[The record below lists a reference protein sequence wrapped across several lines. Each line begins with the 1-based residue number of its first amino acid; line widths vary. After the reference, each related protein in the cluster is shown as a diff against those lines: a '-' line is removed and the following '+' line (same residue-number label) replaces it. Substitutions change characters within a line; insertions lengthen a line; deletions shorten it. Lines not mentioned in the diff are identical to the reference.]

1 MAGDNRG
8 VRLGVL
14 GVVAIAL
21 FMVLMGRLLFLQVM
35 AAPQF
40 EELVSKSRLRE
51 VPLPPLRGRILDAKG
66 RVLADNRRSLDV
78 TVDRAVIKKRSDR
91 AALFERLA
99 GVLQTTPDELQARY
113 ADGNYSVLLPLP
125 VAEDV
130 DETVATYLEER
141 REDYPGVEVVEGSS
155 RVYTYAPLASQIIG
169 YLGAIPA
176 NDAKQY
182 RARGYQPS
190 DRVGIAGVEQSF
202 EDQLRGKP
210 GKRVFEID
218 AKNRITRVVE
228 EIPPTPGND
237 LELTIDM
244 QVQQYA
250 EMVLG
255 EALRE
260 RRTQITKDQTQYGEQ
275 DAYYSAPTGS
285 VVVEDPATGRI
296 IAMASYPTFDNR
308 WFTQPIAQSVF
319 DALFKTND
327 PEKAVL
333 VNRAITGR
341 YQLGSTMKMIS
352 ATAGLLYNQLPA
364 GAYAKFND
372 TGEFVPS
379 NCDAKKDPKG
389 CGPKHN
395 AAGVHYGTITLPQ
408 ALAVSSD
415 VYFYNVGE
423 RLWLN
428 TDKGTLALQTTA
440 RNYGLGTESGIDLP
454 NEYAG
459 IVPDK
464 DVKRRLGEQS
474 NYKAISRQE
483 ASDFFTGDNVQL
495 AIGQGLLTATPLQLA
510 NAYATFANGGTR
522 YRPLIANAVLGPGSP
537 KNTGG
542 AIDVTKATVVSTME
556 PQPKATVD
564 LPPEYRKPL
573 LEGLEQVITGPIAN
587 GHFPTAFGLFNYVP
601 GYDYKAFPIA
611 GKTGTAQ
618 DNTKLASHDT
628 SLFAAFG
635 PVDSPQYVVAAVLE
649 KAGYGSEAAAPVTKC
664 MFEALSGQAPLP
676 ALEEPDPLDRTQIK
690 PVEIAPPPDTSCLKI
705 YESPNANKVD

>member
-1 MAGDNRG
+1 
-8 VRLGVL
+8 
-14 GVVAIAL
+14 
-21 FMVLMGRLLFLQVM
+21 
-35 AAPQF
+35 
-40 EELVSKSRLRE
+40 
-51 VPLPPLRGRILDAKG
+51 
-66 RVLADNRRSLDV
+66 
-78 TVDRAVIKKRSDR
+78 
-91 AALFERLA
+91 
-99 GVLQTTPDELQARY
+99 
-113 ADGNYSVLLPLP
+113 
-125 VAEDV
+125 
-130 DETVATYLEER
+130 
-141 REDYPGVEVVEGSS
+141 VVEGSS

-176 NDAKQY
+176 KQAKDY
-182 RARGYQPS
+182 RSRGYQPS
-190 DRVGIAGVEQSF
+190 DRVGIAGIEQSF
-202 EDQLRGKP
+202 EDQLRGQP
-210 GKRVFEID
+210 GKRVFEVD
-218 AKNRITRVVE
+218 ARNRITRVVE
-228 EIPPTPGND
+228 DVPPTPGND
-237 LELTIDM
+237 VKLTIDM

-250 EMVLG
+250 EMILG

-260 RRTQITKDQTQYGEQ
+260 RRTEITTDVTQYGEQ
-275 DAYYSAPTGS
+275 EAYYSAPTGS
-285 VVVEDPATGRI
+285 VVVEDPTNGRI

-308 WFTQPIAQSVF
+308 WFTQPLPQSTF

-352 ATAGLLYNQLPA
+352 ATAGLLYDQLPA
-364 GAYAKFND
+364 GAFAKFMD
-372 TGEFVPS
+372 DGEFVPS

-395 AAGVHYGTITLPQ
+395 AAGVHYGNITLPQ

-428 TDKGTLALQTTA
+428 TDKGTLALQTVA
-440 RNYGLGTESGIDLP
+440 RNYGLGTESEIDLP

-464 DVKRRLGEQS
+464 DVKKRLGEQS

-483 ASDFFTGDNVQL
+483 ASDYFTGDNVQL

-522 YRPLIANAVLGPGSP
+522 YRPLIADTVVAPGAT
-537 KNTGG
+537 KNPDGT
-542 AIDVTKATVVSTME
+542 IDMTKATVIDSMAPVA
-556 PQPKATVD
+556 KATVTLAPD
-564 LPPEYRKPL
+564 QRRAV

-587 GHFPTAFGLFNYVP
+587 GHLPTAYGLFNYVP
-601 GYDYKAFPIA
+601 GFDYKAFPIA

-618 DNTKLASHDT
+618 DNTKLGSHDT

-635 PVDSPQYVVAAVLE
+635 PVDAPQYVVAAVLE

-664 MFEALSGQAPLP
+664 MFEALSGQTPLP
-676 ALEEPDPLDRTQIK
+676 DLSEPDPLDRSKIK
-690 PVEIAPPPDTSCLKI
+690 PVEIAAPPDTSCLKI
-705 YESPNANKVD
+705 WVNPNSPNKVD